1 MSKDFLSL
9 GIRREINNGLKALG
23 IIEPTPIQE
32 QAIPVIM
39 AGKDLIGQAQT
50 GTGKTL
56 AFLLP
61 ILEKV
66 VVNKIDVQALII
78 TPTRELA
85 SQIMKV
91 AENLG
96 AKLGVNVLSVF
107 GGRAVERQIRQIK
120 GNPHLVIGTPGRLMD
135 HVRRKSLNLTG
146 VSMLVLDEADTMLHL
161 GFLDDVEEIIK
172 HTAAKRQTI
181 LFSATVPPRIR
192 ALASRYMV
200 KPADIHVRSQHVTL
214 DEIQQIVIELTEES
228 KLDKLCKMIDEY
240 NPYLAIVF
248 CHTKQRVSMLTEAL
262 VKRGYNADELHG
274 DLSQTK
280 RAQVLRRFTEASLQ
294 ILVASDIAA
303 RGLDIAGITHI
314 FNYDIP
320 HDMEWYIH
328 RIGRTGRAGE
338 TGTAV
343 TFVTPAESMYLRSIE
358 KGIRASI
365 EKYQVNGQKVTNN
378 TKKEGPFRS
387 GNIESAAP
395 EKRRKTIKSH
405 SGINL
410 RSRRKR
416 NNDEGAASKTA
427 NRKSSGEVQS
437 TVSAG
442 RPRQKFTNRGGRK

>member
-1 MSKDFLSL
+1 MSRNFLSL
-9 GIRREINNGLKALG
+9 GIRSEINNDLKAIG

-32 QAIPVIM
+32 QAIPVLM
-39 AGKDLIGQAQT
+39 AGKDLTAQAQT

-66 VVNKIDVQALII
+66 VVNKPDVQALIV

-85 SQIMKV
+85 LQIMKV

-96 AKLGVNVLSVF
+96 VKLGVNVLSVF
-107 GGRAVERQIRQIK
+107 GGRAVEQQIRKIK
-120 GNPHLVIGTPGRLMD
+120 GNPHIVIGTPGRLMD
-135 HVRRKSLNLTG
+135 HVRRKSLNLAG
-146 VSMLVLDEADTMLHL
+146 VSMLVLDEADTMLHM

-192 ALASRYMV
+192 ALASQYMV
-200 KPADIHVRSQHVTL
+200 KPTDIHVRSQHVTL

-228 KLDKLCKMIDEY
+228 KFDKLCKMIDEY

-280 RAQVLRRFTEASLQ
+280 RGQVLRRFTSASLQ

-320 HDMEWYIH
+320 HDVEWYIH
-328 RIGRTGRAGE
+328 RIGRTGRAGK
-338 TGTAV
+338 TGIAV
-343 TFVTPAESMYLRSIE
+343 TFVTPTETMYLRSIE

-365 EKYQVNGQKVTNN
+365 EKYQANGKKVTIN
-378 TKKEGPFRS
+378 TKKEGPLRP
-387 GNIESAAP
+387 GNVERATP
-395 EKRRKTIKSH
+395 EKRPKAKSSH
-405 SGINL
+405 GGINL

-416 NNDEGAASKTA
+416 NTPEGAASNTT
-427 NRKSSGEVQS
+427 NRKWSGEVQL
-437 TVSAG
+437 TVSGG
-442 RPRQKFTNRGGRK
+442 RPRQKSNNRGGRK